1 MSDDLAKRR
10 WADAQLALALFCI
23 SPAQFGGVRL
33 LSWASEPRRAWLQ
46 LLKTS
51 LPEQAPLVTLPVG
64 ADDGQLLGSVDLA
77 YLAEQQRLVLSS
89 GLLSQAHQGVLVVRM
104 AERLPLAQEAIVCSA
119 MDQGRLQV
127 EREGLSTIAPAQFGC
142 VALDEGVTGEEGIG
156 EALADR
162 LAFTV
167 DLHAVSPSLVV
178 QGESERIAAADIRQ
192 GAQRLG
198 QVRIP
203 PSLLPALCQ
212 AAWRLNI
219 RSVRAP
225 LYAQRVAAAL
235 AALYGSDTVT
245 EAHAETA
252 VRLVYG
258 ARARD
263 SAPPQPERADAGE
276 PPPQPDQP
284 PSDQQDNITDPAE
297 QDASAPL
304 DSELAEQLIAAAQA
318 AVPAG
323 LLETL
328 RYDRRRR
335 KGEGSGGRFGPPRE
349 SRRRGAPLGSRPGSL
364 REGAKLDVPA
374 TLRRAAP
381 WQALRRHAANATGPR
396 PLIEV
401 DDLCARRFR
410 QHAPTVTLFVVDASG
425 SAARARLAEA
435 KGAVEELLG
444 ECYIRRDQV
453 GLIAFRGADAE
464 LLLPPTRSLLR
475 ARRALVGLA
484 GGGGTPL
491 ARGLREALVLAQR
504 LQRSGAVPVLVL
516 VTDGRPNVDLEGR
529 GGRQQAMTD
538 ARAMARALGHADCA
552 SLVVDSSARGQ
563 PFAQELA
570 GLMRGEYLLLPRTG
584 DTSLGRQVAA
594 LGRSVASSAQNPRKE
609 A

>member
-1 MSDDLAKRR
+1 MSEDPGKRR
-10 WADAQLALALFCI
+10 WADAQLALALFAM

-33 LSWASEPRRAWLQ
+33 LSWASEPRRAWMRLLQ
-46 LLKTS
+46 ES
-51 LPEQAPLVTLPVG
+51 LPESTPLVTLPVG
-64 ADDGQLLGSVDLA
+64 ADDGQLLGGVDLA
-77 YLAEQQRLVLSS
+77 CLAAQQQLVLSS
-89 GLLSQAHQGVLVVRM
+89 GLLAQAHEGVLVARM
-104 AERLPLAQEAIVCSA
+104 AERLPLGQEAMLCSA

-127 EREGLSTIAPAQFGC
+127 EREGLSAIAPAQFGC
-142 VALDEGVTGEEGIG
+142 VALDEGVSGEEGIG

-167 DLHAVSPSLVV
+167 DLHAVSPSLVASA
-178 QGESERIAAADIRQ
+178 GSGAIAATDIQRA
-192 GAQRLG
+192 AQRTA
-198 QVRIP
+198 QVRVP
-203 PSLLPALCQ
+203 PSLLPALCD

-225 LYAQRVAAAL
+225 LYAQRVAVAL
-235 AALYGSDTVT
+235 AALYGSDAVT

-252 VRLVYG
+252 ARLVYS
-258 ARARD
+258 ARARQ
-263 SAPPQPERADAGE
+263 SAPPQPERADASEPPTQPDEPSGE
-276 PPPQPDQP
+276 P
-284 PSDQQDNITDPAE
+284 QDNSNHPAE
-297 QDASAPL
+297 DDGSAPL
-304 DSELAEQLIAAAQA
+304 DSDLALQLVAAARA

-328 RYDRRRR
+328 RYERRRR

-349 SRRRGAPLGSRPGSL
+349 SQRRGAPLGSRPDTL
-364 REGAKLDVPA
+364 RDGAKLDVPA

-381 WQALRRHAANATGPR
+381 WQALRRDAAQVSGPR
-396 PLIEV
+396 PLIEL

-435 KGAVEELLG
+435 KGAVEELLA
-444 ECYIRRDQV
+444 ECYVRRDQV

-491 ARGLREALVLAQR
+491 ARGLREALLLAQR
-504 LQRSGAVPVLVL
+504 LQRGGAVPVLVL

-552 SLVVDSSARGQ
+552 NLVVDSSARGQ
-563 PFAQELA
+563 PFAKELA
-570 GLMRGEYLLLPRTG
+570 GLMRGEYLLLPRAG
-584 DTSLGRQVAA
+584 DTSLGQQVAA
-594 LGRSVASSAQNPRKE
+594 LNRGIAGGAHSNRKE